1 MRIKST
7 EILGIIEM
15 PLPRLFNTIIS
26 AGKPDDYNGKP
37 QTNWTTRKALYA
49 ALKKLMPDE
58 TFFIKKLESQRFEIL
73 HKYERVCI
81 VKQIARD
88 EIEVIYG

>member
-1 MRIKST
+1 
-7 EILGIIEM
+7 M
-15 PLPRLFNTIIS
+15 PLPRLFNTTIS
-26 AGKPDDYNGKP
+26 AGKPADYNGKP

-58 TFFIKKLESQRFEIL
+58 IFYIKKLEGQRFEIL
-73 HKYERVCI
+73 HKYRRVCV
-81 VKQIARD
+81 VKQITRD

>member
-15 PLPRLFNTIIS
+15 PLPRFFNTIIS
-26 AGKPDDYNGKP
+26 AGKPEDYNGKP

-49 ALKKLMPDE
+49 ALKQLMPNE
-58 TFFIKKLESQRFEIL
+58 TFFIKKLEGQRFEIL

>member
-1 MRIKST
+1 
-7 EILGIIEM
+7 M

-58 TFFIKKLESQRFEIL
+58 TIKNSKVNASRY
-73 HKYERVCI
+73 KYERICV
-81 VKQIARD
+81 VKQTLAMK
-88 EIEVIYG
+88 

>member
-1 MRIKST
+1 MKITST

-15 PLPRLFNTIIS
+15 PLPRLFNTTIS
-26 AGKPDDYNGKP
+26 AGKPEDYAGRK

-58 TFFIKKLESQRFEIL
+58 TFFIKKLEGQRFEIF
-73 HKYERVCI
+73 HKYQRVCV